1 VKQLAA
7 LCRMQG
13 LRKAFCTVA
22 MHVDLFS
29 QISEKYWC
37 EHWVNIG
44 VNMAKS
50 RSKKETYRDRWL
62 REHPRISLYLRKEE
76 YERLKSLAESR
87 GLSVKELILS
97 LVEGFEKYYEDIE
110 GRAFEEGYEDAVE
123 DFCEHPQWFYGKFK
137 EIYPNK
143 EPLFYTYP
151 CSVCGQTV
159 VSNHRSE
166 SAKIVRK
173 AVIEALK
180 EGGWEHK
187 CCHKVVEGKRS
198 TCKHMPRGL
207 E

>member
-1 VKQLAA
+1 LEEEVKQLAA
-7 LCRMQG
+7 VCRLQE

-22 MHVDLFS
+22 MHLDLYS
-29 QISEKYWC
+29 QISEKYWY

-44 VNMAKS
+44 VNMAK
-50 RSKKETYRDRWL
+50 KKESYRERWL

-87 GLSVKELILS
+87 GVSIKELILS

-110 GRAFEEGYEDAVE
+110 GRAFEEGYEATITDFVE
-123 DFCEHPQWFYGKFK
+123 EPQLFYRKFK
-137 EIYPNK
+137 ELYLNE

-166 SAKIVRK
+166 SAEIVRK
-173 AVIEALK
+173 VVIETLK
-180 EGGWEHK
+180 VGGDINAVTK
-187 CCHKVVEGKRS
+187 
-198 TCKHMPRGL
+198 L
-207 E
+207 